1 MNSMPSHR
9 PTRRLAALVT
19 ALILLLPALSVFG
32 QALSPVTFSLA
43 YTDSQGQPLQVD
55 AVAVPYEGY
64 PTSYW
69 LYLDPQAQ
77 ADPEASLIILDVTL
91 PDMSGYELCTRLRAM
106 PYADRTPILFLSG
119 QHGAQHV
126 AQALDCGGDD
136 YLRKPFAMRELNA
149 RIRALLRRAKFDEP
163 AGSAPEL
170 RLSPADNSVEID
182 GRHIVLTRT
191 EFQLLRYLCENANR
205 HHTASQLLESLWNYP
220 PGRGDTA
227 LVRNHVRNLRRK
239 IEHDPDRPS
248 IIISSHGRG
257 YTVNACLSS

>member
-1 MNSMPSHR
+1 MPNHSDVPITVLAVGSDHDVCQTVSSALQNEGYDVIETQSAKYALDLVQQHR
-9 PTRRLAALVT
+9 P
-19 ALILLLPALSVFG
+19 
-32 QALSPVTFSLA
+32 
-43 YTDSQGQPLQVD
+43 
-55 AVAVPYEGY
+55 
-64 PTSYW
+64 
-69 LYLDPQAQ
+69 
-77 ADPEASLIILDVTL
+77 SLIILDVTL

-106 PYADRTPILFLSG
+106 PYTDRTPILFLSA

-126 AQALDCGGDD
+126 ARALDCGGDD
-136 YLRKPFAMRELNA
+136 YLRKPFATREFNA

-170 RLSPADNSVEID
+170 RLSPADNSVEVD

-191 EFQLLRYLCENANR
+191 EFQLLHYLCENANE

-257 YTVNACLSS
+257 YTVNACLSG